1 MFLVN
6 HLPGKLRLQLKQYA
20 EAEQVYKELLDIN
33 PENTT
38 YYTRLAEAERHSS
51 PSETLHMLQR
61 YEELF
66 PRALAPRRLQLN
78 YATNDEF
85 KVLVDRYLRKGNF
98 SFYRE
103 TSFYMQLFIYRDL
116 YNFIVFNWIN
126 LFLGLH
132 KGVPPLF
139 VNLRSLYTDKEKVEI
154 ISSLLVQYK
163 EALKLHGHFSDQ
175 EKDNPREPASALL
188 WTYYYLAQHYDYL
201 GQTEKALIEID
212 AAIDHT
218 PTLIELFVTK
228 GRIYKVGYLT

>member
-1 MFLVN
+1 MHNYL
-6 HLPGKLRLQLKQYA
+6 
-20 EAEQVYKELLDIN
+20 
-33 PENTT
+33 
-38 YYTRLAEAERHSS
+38 YYLCNLSN
-51 PSETLHMLQR
+51 ML
-61 YEELF
+61 
-66 PRALAPRRLQLN
+66 
-78 YATNDEF
+78 
-85 KVLVDRYLRKGNF
+85 
-98 SFYRE
+98 
-103 TSFYMQLFIYRDL
+103 YM
-116 YNFIVFNWIN
+116 IVFY
-126 LFLGLH
+126 FVAGLH

-139 VNLRSLYTDKEKVEI
+139 VNLRSLYTDKDKVEV

-228 GRIYKVGYLT
+228 GRIYKVHFYIIALYNKHIEVLVVRNNMKDICSLKEIL

>member
-1 MFLVN
+1 M
-6 HLPGKLRLQLKQYA
+6 YW
-20 EAEQVYKELLDIN
+20 
-33 PENTT
+33 
-38 YYTRLAEAERHSS
+38 
-51 PSETLHMLQR
+51 
-61 YEELF
+61 
-66 PRALAPRRLQLN
+66 
-78 YATNDEF
+78 
-85 KVLVDRYLRKGNF
+85 
-98 SFYRE
+98 
-103 TSFYMQLFIYRDL
+103 IY
-116 YNFIVFNWIN
+116 F
-126 LFLGLH
+126 FLGLH

-163 EALKLHGHFSDQ
+163 EALKLHDHFSDQ

-228 GRIYKVGYLT
+228 GRIYKVGSYICKCSIICSITL